1 MEGFCALT
9 QREKQA
15 LRLLLAG
22 HDAKSMARHLGLS
35 VHTVN
40 ERLRDAR
47 RKLAVSTSKEAAR
60 ILRKAEGPTPENLGD
75 EEIGGAKSV
84 SPSQQSDELRAPFAA
99 FPRNPWAIG
108 GFAMFSFSVAMLA
121 LLGASEMTQSPARS
135 GQMAVGSSFSAPETP
150 VTQTARQWLALVDAS
165 DWNASWAATAQS
177 FRSLNSVEAWQSASL
192 KARVPRG
199 RAVSRRLASEES
211 IPAPPH
217 GYQLVRFRTR
227 FANGGEVIETLSLAR
242 EGATWKVAGYYI
254 DQ

>member
-1 MEGFCALT
+1 MEGFHALT

-22 HDAKSMARHLGLS
+22 HDAKSMARHLNLS

-47 RKLAVSTSKEAAR
+47 RKLAVSSSKEAAR
-60 ILRKAEGPTPENLGD
+60 ILREAEGPIPENVGD
-75 EEIGGAKSV
+75 KEMGGANLGPPSHKSV
-84 SPSQQSDELRAPFAA
+84 EPRDPFAA
-99 FPRNPWAIG
+99 IPRHPWAVG
-108 GFAMFSFSVAMLA
+108 GLAMFLFSLAVAA
-121 LLGASEMTQSPARS
+121 SLGASESTHSSARS
-135 GQMAVGSSFSAPETP
+135 EPSAVGSSAQETP

-165 DWNASWAATAQS
+165 DWEASWASTAQS
-177 FRSLNSVEAWQSASL
+177 FRDLNSVEAWQSASL

-217 GYQLVRFRTR
+217 GYQLVRFKTR
-227 FANGGEVIETLSLAR
+227 FANGGEVSETLSLAR
-242 EGATWKVAGYYI
+242 EGATWKVTGYYI
-254 DQ
+254 D